1 MEIANTPANKARM
14 IANRLS
20 RRIVE
25 KLVLP
30 AIAKTIVRLVPGRSP
45 MVLDLEIDF
54 KKGISLTVV
63 VKDVLS
69 KNRQSLPD
77 NKRVRKK
84 TLSEKPSGRRS

>member
-1 MEIANTPANKARM
+1 
-14 IANRLS
+14 
-20 RRIVE
+20 
-25 KLVLP
+25 
-30 AIAKTIVRLVPGRSP
+30 